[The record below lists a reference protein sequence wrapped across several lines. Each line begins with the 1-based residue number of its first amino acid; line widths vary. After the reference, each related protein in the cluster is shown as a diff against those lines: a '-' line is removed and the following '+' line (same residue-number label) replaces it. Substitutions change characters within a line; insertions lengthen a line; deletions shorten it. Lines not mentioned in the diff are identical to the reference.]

1 MDALLAPLGRY
12 RKNAALSVVGTVG
25 EVVMEVLLP
34 FIMAFII
41 DRGAEARD
49 MGAILGYGALMVGAA
64 AASLG
69 FGLLA
74 GYHSAKASV
83 GYGCGLREAIFDK
96 VQTFSFSNIDKFST
110 AGLVTRMTTDATNIQ
125 TAVQMILRVAVRSPI
140 MLVSSLVA
148 AWNLSPALAPVFFVA
163 IVFLVV
169 VLGAV
174 MFFSLRIFN
183 VVFDTVDDLNASVQ
197 ENVGAIRVVK
207 AFVREAYEN
216 EKFQRA
222 ATKLHDLFVRAEGLV
237 ALNNPAMMLAVY
249 GCIIALSW
257 LGAQLVVGGDLTTG
271 ELTSLFSYVM
281 QVLMSLMMLA
291 MIVVMVTMSV
301 ASARRINAVLTEE
314 PDIHDPAEPVRAV
327 ANGSID
333 FDHVSLSYAGASTGE
348 KNGEQG
354 DALTD
359 IDLHVTSG
367 ETIGIIGGTGS
378 GKSSLVSL
386 VSRLYD
392 VTSGSVRVGGV
403 DVRAYDLEALRD
415 AVSVVLQKNVLFSG
429 TVADNLRWG
438 NADATDDELW
448 AACDAA
454 QASEFLRQLPD
465 GLETRVERGGVN
477 FSGGQKQRL
486 CIARALLKRPKV
498 LILDDST
505 SAVDTATDAR
515 IHEAFKTHIPGTT
528 KIIIAQRIS
537 SVEGADRIV
546 VMDDGRVNGVGTH
559 EELLATNEIYR
570 SVYESQAEGTGDF
583 DITAEREA

>member
-1 MDALLAPLGRY
+1 MNALLAPLGRN
-12 RKNAALSVVGTVG
+12 RKEAALSVVGTVG

-34 FIMAFII
+34 FVMAFII
-41 DRGAEARD
+41 DRGVEARD
-49 MGAILGYGALMVGAA
+49 MGAVLGYGALMVVAA

-74 GYHSAKASV
+74 GYFSAKASV
-83 GYGCGLREAIFDK
+83 GYGCALREAIFDK
-96 VQTFSFSNIDKFST
+96 VQTFAFSNIDKFST

-125 TAVQMILRVAVRSPI
+125 MAVQMVLRVAVRAPI
-140 MLVSSLVA
+140 MLVASLTA
-148 AWNLSPALAPVFFVA
+148 ATTLSAQLSPVFFVA
-163 IVFLVV
+163 MVFLVV
-169 VLGAV
+169 VLGVV
-174 MFFSLRIFN
+174 MYFSLQVFN
-183 VVFDTVDDLNASVQ
+183 VVFDRVDDLNASVQ

-216 EKFQRA
+216 EKFRRA
-222 ATKLHDLFVRAEGLV
+222 ATKLHDLFVKAERLV
-237 ALNNPAMMLAVY
+237 AINNPAMMLAVY
-249 GCIIALSW
+249 GCIMALSW
-257 LGAQLVVGGDLTTG
+257 LGAQLVVGGGLTTG

-281 QVLMSLMMLA
+281 QVLMSLMMLS
-291 MIVVMVTMSV
+291 MIVVMVTMSL
-301 ASARRINAVLTEE
+301 ASGRRISAVLTEE
-314 PDIHDPAEPVRAV
+314 PDIRNAGEPVREV
-327 ANGSID
+327 ADGSID
-333 FDHVSLSYAGASTGE
+333 FDHVSLAYAGDDAGKKSDET
-348 KNGEQG
+348 
-354 DALTD
+354 ALTD
-359 IDLHVTSG
+359 IDLHIASG

-392 VTSGSVRVGGV
+392 VTSGAVRVGGV

-429 TVADNLRWG
+429 TVAENLRWG
-438 NADATDDELW
+438 NADATDEELW
-448 AACDAA
+448 VACDAA

-465 GLETRVERGGVN
+465 GLNTRVERGGVN

-515 IHEAFKTHIPGTT
+515 IRAAFATHIPGTT

-537 SVEGADRIV
+537 SVEDADRIV

-559 EELLATNEIYR
+559 EELLEANDIYR
-570 SVYESQAEGTGDF
+570 SVWESQAEGSGDF
-583 DITAEREA
+583 DQQG

>member
-1 MDALLAPLGRY
+1 MNALLAPLGHY
-12 RKNAALSVVGTVG
+12 KKEAALSVVGTVG

-41 DRGAEARD
+41 DRGVEARD
-49 MGAILGYGALMVGAA
+49 MGAVLAYGALMVVAA
-64 AASLG
+64 TASLG

-74 GYHSAKASV
+74 GYFSAKTSV

-96 VQTFSFSNIDKFST
+96 VQTFAFGSIDKFST

-125 TAVQMILRVAVRSPI
+125 MAVQMVLRVAVRAPI
-140 MLVSSLVA
+140 MLVSSLAAACALSLELTPIFAVA
-148 AWNLSPALAPVFFVA
+148 M
-163 IVFLVV
+163 VFLVV
-169 VLGAV
+169 VLGVV
-174 MFFSLRIFN
+174 MYFSLKVFN

-216 EKFQRA
+216 EKFRA
-222 ATKLHDLFVRAEGLV
+222 TADRLHDLYVKAEGLV
-237 ALNNPAMMLAVY
+237 AINNPAMMLAIY
-249 GCIIALSW
+249 GCIMALSW
-257 LGAQLVVGGDLTTG
+257 LGAQLVVGGSLTTG
-271 ELTSLFSYVM
+271 ELTGLFSYVM
-281 QVLMSLMMLA
+281 QVLMSLMMLS
-291 MIVVMVTMSV
+291 MIIVMVTMSL
-301 ASARRINAVLTEE
+301 ASARRINAVLTERPSIE
-314 PDIHDPAEPVRAV
+314 SPADPVREV
-327 ANGSID
+327 ADGSID
-333 FDHVSLSYAGASTGE
+333 LDHVSLAYAAGDGE
-348 KNGEQG
+348 
-354 DALTD
+354 DALHD
-359 IDLHVTSG
+359 IDLHIAPG

-392 VTSGSVRVGGV
+392 VTAGAVRVGGV
-403 DVRAYDLEALRD
+403 DVRAYDLECLRD

-429 TVADNLRWG
+429 TVAENLRWG
-438 NADATDDELW
+438 KADATDEELW

-454 QASEFLRQLPD
+454 QASEFLHQLPD

-515 IHEAFKTHIPGTT
+515 IREAFATHIPGTT

-537 SVEGADRIV
+537 SVADADRII
-546 VMDDGRVNGVGTH
+546 VMDDGRINGVGTH
-559 EELLATNEIYR
+559 EELLATNDIYR

-583 DITAEREA
+583 DITADKEA

>member
-1 MDALLAPLGRY
+1 MNALLAPLGRY
-12 RKNAALSVVGTVG
+12 RKEAALSVVDTVG

-34 FIMAFII
+34 FVMAFII
-41 DRGAEARD
+41 DRGVEARD
-49 MGAILGYGALMVGAA
+49 MGAVLGYGALMVVAA

-74 GYHSAKASV
+74 GYFSAKASV
-83 GYGCGLREAIFDK
+83 GYGCALREAIFDK
-96 VQTFSFSNIDKFST
+96 VQTFAFSNIDKFST

-125 TAVQMILRVAVRSPI
+125 MAVQMVLRVAVRAPI
-140 MLVSSLVA
+140 MLVASLA
-148 AWNLSPALAPVFFVA
+148 AATSLSAQLSPIFFVA
-163 IVFLVV
+163 MVFLVV
-169 VLGAV
+169 VLDVV
-174 MFFSLRIFN
+174 MYFSLQVFN
-183 VVFDTVDDLNASVQ
+183 VVFDRVDDLNASVQ

-216 EKFQRA
+216 EKFRRA
-222 ATKLHDLFVRAEGLV
+222 ATNLHDLFVKAERLV
-237 ALNNPAMMLAVY
+237 AINNPAMMLAVY
-249 GCIIALSW
+249 GCIMALSW
-257 LGAQLVVGGDLTTG
+257 LGAQLVVGGGLTTG

-281 QVLMSLMMLA
+281 QVLMSLMMLS
-291 MIVVMVTMSV
+291 MIVVMVTMSL
-301 ASARRINAVLTEE
+301 ASGRRISAVLTEE
-314 PDIHDPAEPVRAV
+314 PDIRNADEPVREV
-327 ANGSID
+327 ADGSID
-333 FDHVSLSYAGASTGE
+333 FDRVSLAYAGDDAGE
-348 KNGEQG
+348 KNDET
-354 DALTD
+354 ALTD
-359 IDLHVTSG
+359 IDLHIASG

-392 VTSGSVRVGGV
+392 VTSGAVRVGGT

-429 TVADNLRWG
+429 TVAENLRWG
-438 NADATDDELW
+438 NADATDEELW

-465 GLETRVERGGVN
+465 GLNTRVERGGVN

-515 IHEAFKTHIPGTT
+515 IRAAFATHIPGTT

-537 SVEGADRIV
+537 SVEDADRIV
-546 VMDDGRVNGVGTH
+546 VMDDGRVNGIGTH
-559 EELLATNEIYR
+559 EELLETNDIYR
-570 SVYESQAEGTGDF
+570 SVWESQAEGSGDF
-583 DITAEREA
+583 DITAEKEA

>member
-1 MDALLAPLGRY
+1 MNALLAPLGRY
-12 RKNAALSVVGTVG
+12 RREAALSVVGTVG

-34 FIMAFII
+34 FVMAFII
-41 DRGAEARD
+41 DRGVEARD
-49 MGAILGYGALMVGAA
+49 MGAILGYGALMVVAA

-96 VQTFSFSNIDKFST
+96 VQTFSFSNIDTFST
-110 AGLVTRMTTDATNIQ
+110 AGLVTRMTTDVTNIQ
-125 TAVQMILRVAVRSPI
+125 SAVQMILRVAVRAPI

-148 AWNLSPALAPVFFVA
+148 AWSLSPALAPVFFAA

-174 MFFSLRIFN
+174 MFFSIRIFN
-183 VVFDTVDDLNASVQ
+183 VVFDTVDELNASVQ

-207 AFVREAYEN
+207 AFVREAHEN

-257 LGAQLVVGGDLTTG
+257 LGAQLVVVGDLTTG

-281 QVLMSLMMLA
+281 QVLMSLMMLS
-291 MIVVMVTMSV
+291 MIVVMVTMSM
-301 ASARRINAVLTEE
+301 ASARRVGAVLAEE
-314 PDIHDPAEPVRAV
+314 PDIHNPAEPVREV
-327 ANGSID
+327 ADGSID
-333 FDHVSLSYAGASTGE
+333 FDHASLSYAGDAAAHASE
-348 KNGEQG
+348 KNGEKG
-354 DALTD
+354 DALAD
-359 IDLHVTSG
+359 INLHIASG
-367 ETIGIIGGTGS
+367 ETIGVVGGTGS

-386 VSRLYD
+386 MSRLYD
-392 VTSGSVRVGGV
+392 VTSGAVRVGGV
-403 DVRAYDLEALRD
+403 DVRAYDLERLRD
-415 AVSVVLQKNVLFSG
+415 AVSVVLQKNVLFSS

-438 NADATDDELW
+438 NPDATDDELW

-515 IHEAFKTHIPGTT
+515 IRSAFAEQIPGTT

-546 VMDDGRVNGVGTH
+546 VMDDGRINAVGTH
-559 EELLATNEIYR
+559 EELLATNKIYR

-583 DITAEREA
+583 DQQG